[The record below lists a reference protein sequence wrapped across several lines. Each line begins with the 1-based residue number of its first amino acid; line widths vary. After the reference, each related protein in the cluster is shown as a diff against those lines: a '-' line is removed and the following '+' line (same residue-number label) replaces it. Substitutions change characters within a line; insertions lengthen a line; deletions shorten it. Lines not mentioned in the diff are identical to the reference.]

1 MSTLRGLLDVRPEER
16 RTTFAAF
23 GALLAITT
31 GHTLMETARD
41 ALFLTKLPAA
51 QLPWMYLVIV
61 VFALALA
68 QLGRRGAKTDSKAG
82 VAIALVVAGAVTTGF
97 YVLVRGAASAMVLY
111 ALYVWSGLFASW
123 VMVQLWTLLGRAH
136 TMTQAKRLY
145 GFIGAGAVL
154 GGVVGAVL
162 ARAVVAMYSPRTALL
177 FAAALFVVAAAP
189 ALAIRVP
196 PASTDASSPAPVDP
210 DAAKRG
216 SMTAGMS
223 LLWNNA
229 FARRVLTIVLVS
241 TITVTLA
248 DFLFKSEVA
257 RAMPDARVLAR
268 YLSTFYA
275 ITNTLSLVAQLAIA
289 PWVFR
294 TFGVQRA
301 LFLFP
306 VLVAAAAGGVLLSG
320 GVLLASVALKLLDGT
335 FRYSIHRTSTELLL
349 VPVPDATR
357 ERIKPIVDLVG
368 SRGGQAIAS
377 VGILVVMMLGAGNAA
392 TLGALVLALGTLWI
406 ALVVTIRRLYLDV
419 FRDTLKAGGLTGKAE
434 LPELDLGALE
444 TLFAGLNSSL
454 DIEVLASLEL
464 LAEQKRERL
473 IPALILYHPS
483 RDVVLRALEIFAAR
497 GRTDFVS
504 IADRLDGH
512 PDREV
517 AAAALRARTTVAPD
531 KALLEKRLAG
541 PCSQVAATALVAL
554 MARGWI
560 VDRDAET
567 RVEEAIA
574 TRSWRTAAELARA
587 IRDVGTAASIDATN
601 GERFDTLLVR
611 LADEAHR
618 FVDASRGDPAEHTS
632 ATPGIIGGTEQPL
645 DVRIRLEVAR
655 AMASRRSARF
665 LPVLVAMLGRH
676 ELRAAARAAIVE
688 IPGALDA
695 LAEALHDPEVAHDV
709 RTHLPRTIAMFE
721 PSAAAKI
728 LLPQLLV
735 ERDGAVRFK
744 VLRALVKMRRA
755 NPSLSLDSAVLLR
768 AAESTL
774 DHAAELRRWGGALA
788 GGSDEPPASLVSA
801 DPLRAAHHLLVD
813 LVRDKETHA
822 TQRLFLVLELL
833 HGNDFEDIARGLRS
847 RDPKRRASSLELVE
861 NLVRPPLRQRV
872 LALMGDDAAASA
884 APPMAYEEAILEI
897 LARGGSTMRAIA
909 EYRSV
914 ELGLDTSAIT
924 GRRSAAP
931 GPLDAN
937 AASKRLFDKARDLFA
952 PDVPPRGATR
962 APA

>member
-1 MSTLRGLLDVRPEER
+1 MSTFRGLVDVRADER

-23 GALLAITT
+23 GTLLAITT

-68 QLGRRGAKTDSKAG
+68 QLGRRGAKADSKGG
-82 VAIALVVAGAVTTGF
+82 VAVSLVVAGAVTTAF
-97 YVLVRGAASAMVLY
+97 YVLVHGTPGPMVLY

-123 VMVQLWTLLGRAH
+123 VTVQFWTLLGRAH

-145 GFIGAGAVL
+145 GFIGGGAVL
-154 GGVVGAVL
+154 GGVLGAVL
-162 ARAVVAMYSPRTALL
+162 ARGIVAMYSPRKALL
-177 FAAALFVVAAAP
+177 GAAILFVAAAVP
-189 ALAIRVP
+189 ALSVRVP
-196 PASTDASSPAPVDP
+196 AAARDGVAASPAPAPDP

-223 LLWNNA
+223 LLWSNA

-257 RAMPDARVLAR
+257 RAMPDARALAR

-275 ITNTLSLVAQLAIA
+275 VTNTLSLVAQLAIA

-306 VLVAAAAGGVLLSG
+306 LAVAAAAGGVLATG

-377 VGILVVMMLGAGNAA
+377 IGILLVMMVGAGNAA
-392 TLGALVLALGTLWI
+392 TLGALVLALATAWL
-406 ALVVTIRRLYLDV
+406 ALVVSIRGLYLDV
-419 FRDTLKAGGLTGKAE
+419 FRDTLKAGGLSGKAE

-444 TLFAGLNSSL
+444 ALFAGLNSSR
-454 DIEVLASLEL
+454 DVEVLASLEL

-483 RDVVLRALEIFAAR
+483 RDVVLRALEIFTAL
-497 GRTDFVS
+497 GRTDFVP
-504 IADRLDGH
+504 IADRLNGH
-512 PDREV
+512 PDREI
-517 AAAALRARTTVAPD
+517 AAAALRARTAVTPD
-531 KALLEKRLAG
+531 RALLEKRLAE
-541 PCSQVAATALVAL
+541 PCEQVAATALVAL
-554 MARGWI
+554 VARGWI
-560 VDRDAET
+560 DDADADARIEQ
-567 RVEEAIA
+567 AITA
-574 TRSWRTAAELARA
+574 RSWQTATELARA
-587 IRDVGTAASIDATN
+587 IRDISTNDAAKH
-601 GERFDTLLVR
+601 ERFDTLLVR
-611 LADEAHR
+611 LAEEAHA
-618 FVDASRGDPAEHTS
+618 FGETDPAN
-632 ATPGIIGGTEQPL
+632 

-655 AMASRRSARF
+655 AMATRKSPRF
-665 LPVLVAMLGRH
+665 LPVLVSMLSRH

-688 IPGALDA
+688 IPGALGALSDA
-695 LAEALHDPEVAHDV
+695 LRASDLARDV

-721 PSAAAKI
+721 PEAATAV

-735 ERDGAVRFK
+735 EQDGAVRFK
-744 VLRALVKMRRA
+744 VLRALVRMRRA
-755 NPSLSLDSAVLLR
+755 DPGLALDATILLR

-774 DHAAELRRWGGALA
+774 DHAAELRRWGSAL
-788 GGSDEPPASLVSA
+788 GQEGDEPPTSLAVV

-822 TQRLFLVLELL
+822 TQRLFLLLELL
-833 HGNDFEDIARGLRS
+833 YGNDFEDIARGLRS

-872 LALMGDDAAASA
+872 LGLVGEEGSAPPDAAVTYDA
-884 APPMAYEEAILEI
+884 ALLEI
-897 LARGGSTMRAIA
+897 LVRGGTTMRTLA
-909 EYRSV
+909 EYRAV
-914 ELGLDTSAIT
+914 EIGLDTSSVT
-924 GRRSAAP
+924 GSRSATP

-937 AASKRLFDKARDLFA
+937 AISRRLFDKARDLFE
-952 PDVPPRGATR
+952 PPAARGATR